1 MIPQH
6 PPRLTQR
13 RMMQRLATCAAA
25 GLLMLLT
32 GCRDQTIYSG
42 LAQREA
48 NEMMALLRRSGIET
62 KLALDARTS
71 TVTIAVPQAD
81 AGSAV
86 EALSRAGYPRVKTP
100 TMTELL
106 PKDTW
111 MLSPSEERAKLAYA
125 QSQEMMGT
133 LRQVSGITD
142 VRVHF
147 APADRNALGQST
159 TQPSAS
165 VLVRYDADI
174 IGPDYADRIKSL
186 VANSIAGLSY
196 DRVTVMMV
204 ASEQFSAVALKGD
217 ALRATNTE
225 ATSTTR
231 SIVFPDWLTGAMGRL
246 MAALAI
252 AGVLGLALV
261 RRLKRG

>member
-1 MIPQH
+1 ML
-6 PPRLTQR
+6 RLKPIV
-13 RMMQRLATCAAA
+13 AAA
-25 GLLMLLT
+25 LLLVLT
-32 GCRDQTIYSG
+32 GCREQMIYSG

-48 NEMMALLRRSGIET
+48 NEMMALLKRSGIDT

-71 TVTIAVPQAD
+71 TVTIAVSQQQAV
-81 AGSAV
+81 AAIEV
-86 EALSRAGYPRVKTP
+86 LSRSGFPRVKTP

-133 LRQVSGITD
+133 LRQVNGVTD

-147 APADRNALGQST
+147 APADRNALGQPTSL
-159 TQPSAS
+159 PSAS

-174 IGPDYADRIKSL
+174 IGPDYTDRIKSL
-186 VANSIAGLSY
+186 VANSVAGLTY

-204 ASEQFSAVALKGD
+204 PSEPFAGAQLKAAAATSLVEAAPAAPTMTSVSAV
-217 ALRATNTE
+217 
-225 ATSTTR
+225 
-231 SIVFPDWLTGAMGRL
+231 PDWLTGQAARML
-246 MAALAI
+246 AAVAVAALL
-252 AGVLGLALV
+252 AGAVL